1 MLTFSKTNSDA
12 DLLAGILQGGKAED
26 NSLKFLYKQH
36 FAAVVKLV
44 TTNKGSHEEAKDL
57 FHDALAAFYQQVKSG
72 SFKGDSSIGTYLY
85 AIARNM
91 WLNRLKRDTY
101 RSAYEKTLQSDGE
114 PLDQHAH
121 EALVEQEKSDTVLG
135 ILTLIGEECKK
146 MLLLS
151 IYENLPMEK
160 IAELMGFKNAQ
171 NARNKKLKCSN
182 RLKELLEERPQ
193 IRKLLS
199 EFRFA

>member
-1 MLTFSKTNSDA
+1 MLSFSKTNSDT
-12 DLLAGILQGGKAED
+12 DLIGGILQGGKAE
-26 NSLKFLYKQH
+26 NQSLQFLYKQH

-44 TTNKGSHEEAKDL
+44 TANKGTHEEAKDL
-57 FHDALAAFYQQVKSG
+57 FHDALAAFYEQVKSG
-72 SFKGDSSIGTYLY
+72 RFKGESSIGTYLY

-91 WLNRLKRDTY
+91 WLNRLKRSTY
-101 RSAYEKTLQSDGE
+101 HAAYEKTLQNEGE

-121 EALVEQEKSDTVLG
+121 EALVEQEKTNTVLG
-135 ILTLIGEECKK
+135 VLTLIGEECKK
-146 MLLLS
+146 MLLLA
-151 IYENLPMEK
+151 IYENLPMED
-160 IAELMGFKNAQ
+160 IAVQMGFKNAQ

-193 IRKLLS
+193 IRQMLS